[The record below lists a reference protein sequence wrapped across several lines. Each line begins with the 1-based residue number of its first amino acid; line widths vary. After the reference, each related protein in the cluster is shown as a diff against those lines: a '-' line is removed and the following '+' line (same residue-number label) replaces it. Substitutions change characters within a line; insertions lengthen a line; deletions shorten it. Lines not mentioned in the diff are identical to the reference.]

1 MQIDSDGNGINLTV
15 NTLNWLAPQSLVSGS
30 AQEGSVDDGLLVGS
44 GSMNINTP
52 VEPMSF
58 GAEHQQPKHRAR
70 RPGANA
76 TLRLTGDTAFNVT
89 SSLALAGGARV
100 SSPDNS
106 GALNIG
112 SEIAGATLSQT
123 SAATAAIGEIGA
135 GGLTLQVAPNSTI
148 SASPTG
154 AEIQFQD
161 GGTFSS
167 STTLVTNGQ
176 QFAINLLEGTFVIT
190 DTGLSNTV
198 IGDSVTG
205 SERCFKSRGNGRLR
219 RIEMNGGDVVIDS
232 NNSGSG
238 ALTVD
243 TLIFN
248 SNVSS
253 VSSQV

>member
-1 MQIDSDGNGINLTV
+1 
-15 NTLNWLAPQSLVSGS
+15 
-30 AQEGSVDDGLLVGS
+30 
-44 GSMNINTP
+44 MNINTAGGTY
-52 VEPMSF
+52 ELQGLNISSLNTAL
-58 GAEHQQPKHRAR
+58 GAPAQTT
-70 RPGANA
+70 
-76 TLRLTGDTAFNVT
+76 TLRLTGDTSFNVT

-190 DTGLSNTV
+190 DTGPSNTV
-198 IGDSVTG
+198 IGDSKIALGLNAVLNLEGTVVFD
-205 SERCFKSRGNGRLR
+205 S
-219 RIEMNGGDVVIDS
+219 IEMNGGDVVIDS
-232 NNSGSG
+232 DNSGSET
-238 ALTVD
+238 LTVD

-248 SNVSS
+248 SNVAS